1 MDGETEIL
9 TANIIAEN
17 LLAQVDE
24 EGHRQM
30 LIDEIEDHRITDD
43 SIPIDQG
50 TLPTPSGMKRRR
62 RTTKGW

>member
-24 EGHRQM
+24 DGHREM
-30 LIDEIEDHRITDD
+30 MIARIEDHRVLEDA
-43 SIPIDQG
+43 IPIEEG
-50 TLPTPSGMKRRR
+50 AYPTTSGMKR
-62 RTTKGW
+62 

>member
-17 LLAQVDE
+17 SLAQVDE

-30 LIDEIEDHRITDD
+30 MIAEIEDHRVLDD
-43 SIPIDQG
+43 AVPIKEG
-50 TLPTPSGMKRRR
+50 TFLRRPA
-62 RTTKGW
+62 